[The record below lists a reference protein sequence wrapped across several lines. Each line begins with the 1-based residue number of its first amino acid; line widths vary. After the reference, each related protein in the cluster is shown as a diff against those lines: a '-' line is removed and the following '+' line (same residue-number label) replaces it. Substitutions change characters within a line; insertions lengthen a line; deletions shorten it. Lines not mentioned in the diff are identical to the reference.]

1 MRKKDEI
8 RNSDVAAFLSES
20 TKYIVTILKKL
31 FEKSPAGFSVVKN
44 AYSIFNQHTLRN
56 EKVAVL
62 QKRLILFLTHLEKQK
77 ILSTLQC
84 DKMTEQFLE
93 FIDCGLKVNIMKF
106 ENFSANDNNLDAF
119 YFRFIKIG
127 KYKELLFLVKI
138 FLTLSHRPASV
149 EHSFSLHKSVLNH
162 KISEDSIVAKKAI
175 RDYMLSN
182 GLEPQSIIMSNEL
195 V

>member
-1 MRKKDEI
+1 M
-8 RNSDVAAFLSES
+8 A
-20 TKYIVTILKKL
+20 
-31 FEKSPAGFSVVKN
+31 VV
-44 AYSIFNQHTLRN
+44 
-56 EKVAVL
+56 
-62 QKRLILFLTHLEKQK
+62 QKRLNLFLTHLEKQK

-106 ENFSANDNNLDAF
+106 ENFSANDNNRDAF
-119 YFRFIKIG
+119 YFRFIRIG

-138 FLTLSHRPASV
+138 FLTLSHRQASV

-175 RDYMLSN
+175 RDHMLSN
-182 GLEPQSIIMSNEL
+182 GLEPQSIVMSNEL
-195 V
+195 VWCVSVAHQKYQDYLAHCKDEEKQLKLDQQKSTLMRLLWNVTN